1 MTKKRMKKFIYSI
14 LVSGALLCATTSC
27 KDSAEDPSVVTY
39 FAELTLNG
47 DEFIK
52 LSVGDTYTE
61 PGYTATEG
69 ENDITDKVIVS
80 GTVDTSVGNFYNL
93 TYSVANTDGFSVSA
107 TRQVMVV
114 APNNFASA
122 YLSETEIGTR
132 HYTGAPVVILDNG
145 DGTYKIDDLLGGFQ
159 WYGLNPG
166 FEPTYDF
173 HAEAIIRLNADNTV
187 TLEEVGSWS
196 SDALGITDPLT
207 IQSGSYDPATGVIT
221 LAIGYAGST
230 LSVTLTK

>member
-132 HYTGAPVVILDNG
+132 HYTDAPVVISDNG
-145 DGTYKIDDLLGGFQ
+145 DGTYTIDDLLGGFQ

-173 HAEAIIRLNADNTV
+173 HAEAIITLNADNTIS
-187 TLEEVGSWS
+187 LQEVGSWS

>member
-1 MTKKRMKKFIYSI
+1 M
-14 LVSGALLCATTSC
+14 VSGALLLAATSC
-27 KDSAEDPSVVTY
+27 KDSANDPSVVTY

-47 DEFIK
+47 DDFIK

-69 ENDITDKVIVS
+69 ENDITDKVVVS
-80 GTVDTSVGNFYNL
+80 GTVDTTTPGFYNL
-93 TYSVANTDGFSVSA
+93 TYSVANTDGFAVSD
-107 TRQVMVV
+107 TRQVMVIDSD
-114 APNNFASA
+114 NFASA
-122 YLSETEIGTR
+122 YQGETQIGSR
-132 HYTGAPVVILDNG
+132 HYTGAPVVITDNG
-145 DGTYKIDDLLGGFQ
+145 DGTYTIDDLLGGFQ

-173 HAEAIIRLNADNTV
+173 HAEAIITLNSNNTIS
-187 TLEEVGSWS
+187 LQEVGNWS

>member
-80 GTVDTSVGNFYNL
+80 GTVDTTTPNFYDL

-114 APNNFASA
+114 DPNNFASA

-132 HYTGAPVVILDNG
+132 HYTGAPVVISDNG
-145 DGTYKIDDLLGGFQ
+145 DGTYEIDDLLGGFQ

-196 SDALGITDPLT
+196 SDALGISDPLT

-221 LAIGYAGST
+221 LKIGYAGDT

>member
-173 HAEAIIRLNADNTV
+173 HAEAIITLNADNTIS
-187 TLEEVGSWS
+187 LQEVGSWS

-221 LAIGYAGST
+221 LKIGYAGDT

>member
-196 SDALGITDPLT
+196 SDALGISDPLT

-221 LAIGYAGST
+221 LKIGYAGDT

>member
-14 LVSGALLCATTSC
+14 MVSGALLFATTSC
-27 KDSAEDPSVVTY
+27 EDSVDDPSVVTY

-47 DEFIK
+47 EDFIK

-69 ENDITDKVIVS
+69 EEDITDRVVIS
-80 GTVDTSVGNFYNL
+80 GTVDTTTPGFYDL
-93 TYSVANTDGFSVSA
+93 TYSVANTDGFSVTD

-114 APNNFASA
+114 DPNNFASA
-122 YLSETEIGTR
+122 YFGETAIGSR
-132 HYTGAPVVILDNG
+132 HYTDAPVVISDNG
-145 DGTYKIDDLLGGFQ
+145 DGTYTIDDLLGGFQ

-173 HAEAIIRLNADNTV
+173 HAEAIITLNADNTIS
-187 TLEEVGSWS
+187 LQEVGSWS

>member
-14 LVSGALLCATTSC
+14 LVSGALLCATNSC

-114 APNNFASA
+114 DPNNFASA
-122 YLSETEIGTR
+122 YLSETAIGTR
-132 HYTGAPVVILDNG
+132 HYTDAPVVISDNG
-145 DGTYKIDDLLGGFQ
+145 DGTYTIDDLLGGFQ

-173 HAEAIIRLNADNTV
+173 HAEAIITLNADNT
-187 TLEEVGSWS
+187 
-196 SDALGITDPLT
+196 I
-207 IQSGSYDPATGVIT
+207 GSYDPATGVIT
-221 LAIGYAGST
+221 LKIGYAGDT

>member
-1 MTKKRMKKFIYSI
+1 MKKFIYSM
-14 LVSGALLCATTSC
+14 LVGGALLFASTSC

-47 DEFIK
+47 DDFIK

-69 ENDITDKVIVS
+69 ENNITDKVVVS
-80 GTVDTSVGNFYNL
+80 GTVDTTTPGFYNL
-93 TYSVANTDGFSVSA
+93 TYSVANTDGFSVSD
-107 TRQVMVV
+107 TRQVMVID
-114 APNNFASA
+114 PDNFASA
-122 YLSETEIGTR
+122 YQGETQIGSR
-132 HYTGAPVVILDNG
+132 HYTGAPVVITDNG
-145 DGTYKIDDLLGGFQ
+145 DGTYTIDDLLGGFQ

-173 HAEAIIRLNADNTV
+173 HAEAIITLNSNNTIS
-187 TLEEVGSWS
+187 LQEVGNWS

>member
-80 GTVDTSVGNFYNL
+80 GTVDTTTPNFYDL

-114 APNNFASA
+114 DPNNFASA

-145 DGTYKIDDLLGGFQ
+145 DGTYEIDDLLGGFQ

-196 SDALGITDPLT
+196 SDALGISDPLT

-221 LAIGYAGST
+221 LKIGYAGDT

>member
-145 DGTYKIDDLLGGFQ
+145 DGTYEIDDLLGGFQ

-196 SDALGITDPLT
+196 SDALGISDPLT

-221 LAIGYAGST
+221 LKIGYAGDT